1 MKNSA
6 TLSEAQAALTLNAIP
21 GVGPA
26 LCRRL
31 ADAFDGALASALAAS
46 AETLEKIPGI
56 GRTLAAKIAA
66 HEREFSLAK
75 EEKKMREHGFEFVPF
90 FDARFPVMLR
100 EIPDAPIGVYV
111 FGNVAA
117 LGTRRAIAIVGT
129 RRASL
134 YGSSMARKIARELAL
149 SRWTVV
155 SGLARGIDTAAH
167 VGALDGNGAT
177 VAVLGCGLDIVYP
190 PENLELY
197 RKIAETGGAVISE
210 FRLGRVADRRT
221 FPQRNRIIAGLSAG
235 MLVVES
241 DEKGGSMLS
250 AGFAADY
257 GRTVFALPGRVDQ
270 DNSRGC
276 HKLIREGATLVTGAG
291 DIVEEMESVAS
302 QPSLALDFGDA
313 PARVPAP
320 TSAGTSA
327 ASEALAAL
335 PPEAVAIHALL
346 AAGDALSPDEIAERA
361 DLPAAAVLSNL
372 LLLELERLVARKA
385 DGTYEK
391 TL

>member
-1 MKNSA
+1 MKKA
-6 TLSEAQAALTLNAIP
+6 PTLSEAQAALVLNAIP

-31 ADAFDGALASALAAS
+31 ADAFGGALAPALAAP
-46 AETLEKIPGI
+46 AGTLEKIPGV
-56 GRTLAAKIAA
+56 GGTLAAKIAA

-75 EEKKMREHGFEFVPF
+75 EEKKMREHGFEFVPC

-117 LGTRRAIAIVGT
+117 LSTRRAIAVVGT

-134 YGSSMARKIARELAL
+134 YGASMARKIARELAL

-291 DIVEEMESVAS
+291 DVVEEMESVAS
-302 QPSLALDFGDA
+302 QPSLALDFGDV
-313 PARVPAP
+313 PAGVPAP
-320 TSAGTSA
+320 SADREETS
-327 ASEALAAL
+327 AAL
-335 PPEAVAIHALL
+335 PPEAAAIRALL

-361 DLPAAAVLSNL
+361 GLSAAAVLSNL